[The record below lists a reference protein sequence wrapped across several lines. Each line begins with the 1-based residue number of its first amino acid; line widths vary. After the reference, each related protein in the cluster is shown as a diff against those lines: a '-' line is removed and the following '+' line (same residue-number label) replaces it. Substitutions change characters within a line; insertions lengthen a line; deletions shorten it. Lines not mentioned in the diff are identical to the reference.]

1 MWNRINATFP
11 HEILWS
17 AALGALDM
25 AEINDPR
32 IRVDHLSIYS
42 VLTAFLAFEGFINL
56 VGNEIAPEVWKA
68 ERKFFAG
75 PQFRGIV
82 GKIEYLFT
90 LFPNVDLKKG
100 EEPYQTF
107 KRLKDI
113 RDSLAHNRV
122 MQYSETTPIEEPSF
136 RTSWEAFDSPDKIK
150 PALQKLKR
158 FAELIRIEALKLL
171 KDGYFVSHLHF
182 EAFEGPIGTSEGNE
196 IG

>member
-11 HEILWS
+11 HEILWR

-25 AEINDPR
+25 AEIKDSR

-56 VGNEIAPEVWKA
+56 VGREIAPDKWKA
-68 ERKFFAG
+68 EREFFSG
-75 PQFRGIV
+75 PEFRGIV
-82 GKIEYLFT
+82 GKIEYLST
-90 LFPNVDLKKG
+90 LFSNLDLKKG

-122 MQYSETTPIEEPSF
+122 LQYSEKTPIEQPSF
-136 RTSWEAFDSPDKIK
+136 RTSWEAFDSPEKIK
-150 PALQKLKR
+150 PALKKLKR
-158 FAELIRIEALKLL
+158 FAELIRMEALKLL
-171 KDGYFVSHLHF
+171 EDDYFVSHLQF
-182 EAFEGPIGTSEGNE
+182 EAFEGPIGTSEGHE
-196 IG
+196 SG